1 MSLSQ
6 HAAIAQSRRTASRVV
21 DGRAVVV
28 VIDEQCLH
36 TLNPVGT
43 YVWNL
48 ADGRSIG
55 SIVEEVVREFE
66 VEREKATA
74 DVMQFVEQLVRL
86 GALDIVES
94 R

>member
-1 MSLSQ
+1 MSLSDQ
-6 HAAIAQSRRTASRVV
+6 AAIAQSRRTASRVV

-28 VIDEQCLH
+28 VIDEQRLH

-55 SIVEEVVREFE
+55 AIVEEVVREFD
-66 VEREKATA
+66 VEPEKAAT
-74 DVMQFVEQLVRL
+74 DVLQFVEQLVRL
-86 GALDIVES
+86 GALDIVE
-94 R
+94 RR